1 MPQNYVIKLGGSV
14 ISRQGDLVF
23 DFDYLNNLKKTLEPF
38 FAQENKFF
46 ITLGGGHL
54 MRQYRDLA
62 LQAGLKQDDEL
73 HWMGIAVNTLHAQ
86 LTRAFWH
93 DIADKDIYQGDDY
106 YSATPLVIENKV
118 KLGGGGRPGTSGDK
132 DALMA
137 SIELNAK
144 GEFWGSG
151 DMDALMVA
159 IKLKTELV
167 ISLKNI
173 DAVYSA
179 DPKKDPNAKRLE
191 KITWDEYLDIIGN
204 PEEHAPGAN
213 YPVDP
218 VTAKIAKE
226 KGIAF
231 QIMLGSDLE
240 NFAKA
245 LEGNKSLGTI
255 ISDN

>member
-106 YSATPLVIENKV
+106 YSVTPLVIENGV
-118 KLGGGGRPGTSGDK
+118 KLGGGGRPGT
-132 DALMA
+132 
-137 SIELNAK
+137 
-144 GEFWGSG
+144 SG